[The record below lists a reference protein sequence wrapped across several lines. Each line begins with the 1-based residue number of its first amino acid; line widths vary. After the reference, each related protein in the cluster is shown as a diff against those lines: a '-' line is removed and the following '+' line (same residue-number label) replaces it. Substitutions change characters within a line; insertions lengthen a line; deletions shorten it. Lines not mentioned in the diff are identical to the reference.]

1 MEEKSWSRI
10 DSKNL
15 SAVQLEKNPVFSLWS
30 SGFGSV
36 NLWDE
41 MLDFFIRR

>member
-15 SAVQLEKNPVFSLWS
+15 SAVQLEKKSSIFSLEQRIWICKS
-30 SGFGSV
+30 LG
-36 NLWDE
+36 
-41 MLDFFIRR
+41 